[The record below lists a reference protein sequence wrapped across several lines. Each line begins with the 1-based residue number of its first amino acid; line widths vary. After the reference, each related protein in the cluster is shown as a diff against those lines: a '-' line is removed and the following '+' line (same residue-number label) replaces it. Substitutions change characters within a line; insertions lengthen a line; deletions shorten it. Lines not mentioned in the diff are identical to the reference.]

1 MQSITDIINAI
12 GGYIGMILIVPLVGT
27 GIYLTLRMRFIQIRK
42 LKHSWEIIRGVYDD
56 PRDAGDIT
64 HFQALSAA
72 LSATIGIGNIAGVA
86 TAIHYGG
93 PGAMFWMWV
102 TAFFGMCTKYVE
114 CTLSQKYRKINPDGS
129 ASGGPMYYI
138 ELGLGKSWKPL
149 AVIFA
154 FCAALC
160 SFGTGNM
167 VQSFTVADSFYDEF
181 AIPRW
186 ITGLVVA
193 SLVALVI
200 IGGIKR
206 IGQVASRLVPYMSV
220 IYILGGLII
229 LSIHWSHVPEA
240 FLLIFQHAF
249 EPVAGLGG
257 FAGATMLCALNWGVK
272 RGLFSNEAGQGSAP
286 IAHAAAKTGE
296 PIREGAVAMVGPLL
310 DTLIIC
316 SITGLVII
324 STGVW
329 KDKQITN
336 KYLKDIEILT
346 NDAKY
351 VQNTQLEGSRFV
363 GEFVVTDGI
372 VKGVQLAVNHGSIEE
387 AVIISADGQLF
398 NGRIEV
404 DSTGTM
410 KALDSAVVVGN
421 LQVMG
426 KMRQNGS
433 LLTAFAFSR
442 GLPGKWG
449 SIIVNIG
456 VFLFA
461 ISTMISWSYYG
472 DRSVQYLWGNK
483 AVLPYKW
490 IYVGFNFLG
499 SVLALEVV
507 WGLGDIALSIM
518 SFPNLL
524 ALLFLAVPVA
534 RWQKD
539 YFSREHKKFK
549 L

>member
-1 MQSITDIINAI
+1 MQALTDFINLI
-12 GGYIGMILIVPLVGT
+12 GGYIGMVLIIPLVGT

-56 PRDAGDIT
+56 PKDAGDIT

-93 PGAMFWMWV
+93 PGALFWMWV

-114 CTLSQKYRKINPDGS
+114 CTLSMAYRNINPDGS
-129 ASGGPMYYI
+129 ASGGPMYYV
-138 ELGLGKSWKPL
+138 EKGLGQDWKPL

-167 VQSFTVADSFYDEF
+167 VQSFTVADSFRTEF
-181 AIPRW
+181 GIPPW
-186 ITGLVVA
+186 VSGLTVA
-193 SLVALVI
+193 TIVALVI

-206 IGQVASRLVPYMSV
+206 IGQVASRLVPFMSTL
-220 IYILGGLII
+220 YILTGLTIIFLHFNQVPATFGLI
-229 LSIHWSHVPEA
+229 
-240 FLLIFQHAF
+240 FKHAF
-249 EPVAGLGG
+249 TPLAGLGG
-257 FAGATMLCALNWGVK
+257 FVGATMLYTLNWGVK

-296 PIREGAVAMVGPLL
+296 PVREGAVAMVGPLL

-316 SITGLVII
+316 TITGLVII
-324 STGVW
+324 TTGAW
-329 KDKQITN
+329 NGKELTN
-336 KYLKDIEILT
+336 KPLTDVEILVPGSNYIMNT
-346 NDAKY
+346 KLDGDRFAGEFKVHEGMPVGVELGANHGLIEDAVIY
-351 VQNTQLEGSRFV
+351 EPGDMPLNATVAVDSAGVVTIV
-363 GEFVVTDGI
+363 GED
-372 VKGVQLAVNHGSIEE
+372 LSAGS
-387 AVIISADGQLF
+387 VL
-398 NGRIEV
+398 V
-404 DSTGTM
+404 Y
-410 KALDSAVVVGN
+410 
-421 LQVMG
+421 G

-433 LLTAFAFSR
+433 LLTTFAFSK
-442 GLPGKWG
+442 GLGGSPWG
-449 SIIVNIG
+449 RYLVTFG

-472 DRSVQYLWGNK
+472 DRSVQYLWGDK

-490 IYVGFNFLG
+490 IYVFFNFLG
-499 SVLALEVV
+499 SILALEVV
-507 WGLGDIALSIM
+507 WGLGDMALSLM

-524 ALLFLAVPVA
+524 ALLVLAGKVST
-534 RWQKD
+534 WQKD
-539 YFSREHKKFK
+539 YFSREHKRFK
-549 L
+549 

>member
-1 MQSITDIINAI
+1 MQTITDIINTI

-27 GIYLTLRMRFIQIRK
+27 GIYLTLRMRFVQIRK

-56 PRDAGDIT
+56 PNDAGDIT

-93 PGAMFWMWV
+93 PGALFWMWV

-114 CTLSQKYRKINPDGS
+114 CTLSQKYRNINPDGS

-138 ELGLGKSWKPL
+138 EKGLGKNWKFL
-149 AVIFA
+149 AIVFA

-167 VQSFTVADSFYDEF
+167 VQSFTVADSMYDEF

-193 SLVALVI
+193 TLVALVI

-206 IGQVASRLVPYMSV
+206 IGQVASRLVPFMSV
-220 IYILGGLII
+220 VYILGGMVI
-229 LSIHWSHVPEA
+229 LFIYRDNIVSSFAMIFEYA
-240 FLLIFQHAF
+240 FTPL
-249 EPVAGLGG
+249 AGLGG
-257 FAGATMLCALNWGVK
+257 FAGATMMYALNWGVK

-296 PIREGAVAMVGPLL
+296 PIREGAVAMVGPLV

-316 SITGLVII
+316 TITGLVIL
-324 STGVW
+324 STGAW
-329 KDKQITN
+329 QDKQDTHKLLKN
-336 KYLKDIEILT
+336 VDFLTEESQYL
-346 NDAKY
+346 
-351 VQNTQLEGSRFV
+351 QNTILEGERFA
-363 GEFVVTDGI
+363 GEFQVELGK
-372 VKGVQLAVNHGSIEE
+372 VKGVQLAINHGSIDE
-387 AVIISADGQLF
+387 AFIGFSQTEPFTGTIS
-398 NGRIEV
+398 V
-404 DSTGTM
+404 DSSGAATVLSSD
-410 KALDSAVVVGN
+410 AN
-421 LQVMG
+421 LADLTVYG
-426 KMRQNGS
+426 LMRQNGS
-433 LLTAFAFSR
+433 LLTAFAFNR

-449 SIIVNIG
+449 SIIVNLG

-461 ISTMISWSYYG
+461 LSTMISWSYYG
-472 DRSVQYLWGNK
+472 DRSVQYLWGDK

-490 IYVGFNFLG
+490 VYVTFNFVG
-499 SVLALEVV
+499 SLLALEIV
-507 WGLGDIALSIM
+507 WGLGDMALSIM

-524 ALLFLAVPVA
+524 ALLLLAGPVA
-534 RWQKD
+534 KWQKD
-539 YFSREHKKFK
+539 YFSREHKRFK
-549 L
+549 

>member
-1 MQSITDIINAI
+1 MQTITDLINTI

-56 PRDAGDIT
+56 PNDAGDIT

-93 PGAMFWMWV
+93 PGALFWMWV

-114 CTLSQKYRKINPDGS
+114 CTLAQKYRKINPDGS

-138 ELGLGKSWKPL
+138 EQGLGKSWKPL

-154 FCAALC
+154 LCAATC

-167 VQSFTVADSFYDEF
+167 VQSFTIADSFHNEWGV
-181 AIPRW
+181 PQW
-186 ITGLVVA
+186 VTGLVLA

-206 IGQVASRLVPYMSV
+206 IGQVASKLVPFMSGL
-220 IYILGGLII
+220 YILAALYI
-229 LSIHWSHVPEA
+229 LALNYGELPQA
-240 FLLIFQHAF
+240 FSMIFKHAF
-249 EPVAGLGG
+249 TPLAGLGG
-257 FAGATMLCALNWGVK
+257 FAGAGILYALNWGVK

-316 SITGLVII
+316 SMTGLVILT
-324 STGVW
+324 TGAW
-329 KDKQITN
+329 SGKEMTSKP
-336 KYLKDIEILT
+336 LSAIEILT
-346 NDAKY
+346 EESHY
-351 VQNTQLEGSRFV
+351 ITNTVLEGDRYLGGFEV
-363 GEFVVTDGI
+363 DYGKVRGVV
-372 VKGVQLAVNHGSIEE
+372 LAVNHGQIDDAFIGHTE
-387 AVIISADGQLF
+387 AEPF
-398 NGRIEV
+398 NGRLFIDV
-404 DSTGTM
+404 AGVITGDDE
-410 KALDSAVVVGN
+410 LDVSGLTVYGS
-421 LQVMG
+421 
-426 KMRQNGS
+426 MRQNGS
-433 LLTAFAFSR
+433 LLTAYAFSS
-442 GLPGKWG
+442 GLGGRWG
-449 SIIVNIG
+449 SYLITIA
-456 VFLFA
+456 VFLFG

-472 DRSVQYLWGNK
+472 DRSVQYLWGDK
-483 AVLPYKW
+483 AILPYKW
-490 IYVGFNFLG
+490 VFVFFNFLG
-499 SVLALEVV
+499 AILALEVV
-507 WGLGDIALSIM
+507 WGLGDMALSIM

-524 ALLFLAVPVA
+524 ALLLLAGPVA
-534 RWQKD
+534 KWQSD
-539 YFSREHKKFK
+539 YFSRKHKRFK
-549 L
+549 

>member
-1 MQSITDIINAI
+1 MQALTDLINTI
-12 GGYIGMILIVPLVGT
+12 GGYIGMVLIVPLVGT
-27 GIYLTLRMRFIQIRK
+27 GIYLTLRMRFIQMRK

-56 PRDAGDIT
+56 PKDAGDIT

-93 PGAMFWMWV
+93 PGALFWMWV

-138 ELGLGKSWKPL
+138 EKGLGTGWKPL

-154 FCAALC
+154 LCAALC

-167 VQSFTVADSFYDEF
+167 VQSFTVADSFRTEF
-181 AIPRW
+181 GIPTW
-186 ITGLVVA
+186 ISGLVVA
-193 SLVALVI
+193 SIVALVI

-206 IGQVASRLVPYMSV
+206 IGQVASKLVPFMSAL
-220 IYILGGLII
+220 YIIAALTILFLNYPSLPGAFTSII
-229 LSIHWSHVPEA
+229 EGA
-240 FLLIFQHAF
+240 FTPL
-249 EPVAGLGG
+249 AGLGG
-257 FAGATMLCALNWGVK
+257 FAGATMLYALNWGVK

-316 SITGLVII
+316 TMTGLVILV
-324 STGVW
+324 TGAW
-329 KDKQITN
+329 SGKQMTN
-336 KYLKDIEILT
+336 KPLT
-346 NDAKY
+346 DVEFLSPGSSY
-351 VQNTQLEGSRFV
+351 TMNTELEGDRFV
-363 GEFVVTDGI
+363 GELEVVYGEVEDVVIG
-372 VKGVQLAVNHGSIEE
+372 ANHGSVEGALIGFSE
-387 AVIISADGQLF
+387 ADLFSGKISVGEDGAVTVLEGDADPGSLLVY
-398 NGRIEV
+398 G
-404 DSTGTM
+404 
-410 KALDSAVVVGN
+410 L
-421 LQVMG
+421 
-426 KMRQNGS
+426 MRQNGS

-442 GLPGKWG
+442 GLGGGPWG
-449 SIIVNIG
+449 SWLVTIG

-472 DRSVQYLWGNK
+472 DRSVQYLWGDK

-490 IYVGFNFLG
+490 VYVFFNFLG
-499 SVLALEVV
+499 SMLALEVV
-507 WGLGDIALSIM
+507 WGLGDIALSLM

-524 ALLFLAVPVA
+524 ALLILAVKVA
-534 RWQKD
+534 HWQKD
-539 YFSREHKKFK
+539 YFSREHRRFK
-549 L
+549 

>member
-1 MQSITDIINAI
+1 MQTLTDIINTI
-12 GGYIGMILIVPLVGT
+12 GSYIGMVLIVPLVGT
-27 GIYLTLRMRFIQIRK
+27 GIYLTLRMRFVQIRK

-56 PRDAGDIT
+56 PEDAGDIT

-93 PGAMFWMWV
+93 PGALFWMWV

-138 ELGLGKSWKPL
+138 EKGLGTGWKPL

-154 FCAALC
+154 FCAVLC

-167 VQSFTVADSFYDEF
+167 VQSFTVADSFRTEF
-181 AIPRW
+181 GIPTW
-186 ITGLVVA
+186 VTGLAIA

-206 IGQVASRLVPYMSV
+206 IGLVASKLVPFMSALY
-220 IYILGGLII
+220 IIAALTILGMYFSEIP
-229 LSIHWSHVPEA
+229 VA
-240 FLLIFQHAF
+240 FGRIMEGAF
-249 EPVAGLGG
+249 TPLAGLGG
-257 FAGATMLCALNWGVK
+257 FAGATMLYTLNWGVK

-316 SITGLVII
+316 TMTGLVILV
-324 STGVW
+324 TGAW
-329 KDKQITN
+329 TGKQMTN
-336 KYLKDIEILT
+336 KPLT
-346 NDAKY
+346 DVEFLQPGSEY
-351 VQNTQLEGSRFV
+351 TTNTKLDGEEFV
-363 GEFVVTDGI
+363 GEFVVNYGKPEE
-372 VKGVQLAVNHGSIEE
+372 VSLAANHG
-387 AVIISADGQLF
+387 IIDGALIGYTEDEPF
-398 NGRIEV
+398 NGKLVVDDDGNIAVV
-404 DSTGTM
+404 DSEVKTGDLLVYGM
-410 KALDSAVVVGN
+410 
-421 LQVMG
+421 
-426 KMRQNGS
+426 MRQNGS
-433 LLTAFAFSR
+433 LLTSFAFSI
-442 GLPGKWG
+442 GLGGGPWG
-449 SIIVNIG
+449 SWLVTIG

-472 DRSVQYLWGNK
+472 DRSVQYLWGDK

-490 IYVGFNFLG
+490 VYVCFNFLG
-499 SVLALEVV
+499 SILALEVV
-507 WGLGDIALSIM
+507 WGLGDVALSLM

-524 ALLFLAVPVA
+524 ALLILAVKVA
-534 RWQKD
+534 TWQKD
-539 YFSREHKKFK
+539 YFSREHRRFR
-549 L
+549 